1 MDNYTLRHCCPPA
14 APAPRSGA
22 ERKQSGSRKG
32 EQRRWPCLR
41 GSAPALSTSGGLWG
55 RILPCHQHS
64 TRQSRGRGA
73 TNMEAQIKDKQL
85 LLPDSKAHN
94 GWKKKARGLSG
105 HLKPPRVCPAQVTC
119 MKTKIIG
126 KLHVWCW
133 KANQQ

>member
-1 MDNYTLRHCCPPA
+1 MPEGLSPSPQHQRGAVGTDPALPPA
-14 APAPRSGA
+14 QHQA
-22 ERKQSGSRKG
+22 
-32 EQRRWPCLR
+32 EQRTW
-41 GSAPALSTSGGLWG
+41 
-55 RILPCHQHS
+55 CHEH
-64 TRQSRGRGA
+64 